1 MMITMSVFTLARH
14 LFLPHHTNN
23 HRPKVLHI
31 DALFF
36 YILAFVVFQA
46 GLKTF
51 PAQMP
56 NVLGYATDIHVE
68 KLLAAVNAKRQAAG
82 LGLLRF
88 DTQLSEAAA
97 RKAADMFAKNYWSHN
112 SPVGSTPWEF
122 ITQSGYAYTVAGE
135 NLAKNFSD
143 SQGVVDAWMGSPTHR
158 DNILKASYR
167 DVGFAVVNGTL
178 NGEETTLV
186 VQMFGSRATP
196 VAQLP
201 QAPTVVTQQA
211 AQTEA
216 GQAASPRAVASA
228 YSGVSIKPLIDIGR
242 LNRTVVYGFIGILL
256 GVLAVDAWVT
266 SRRRIVRVVG
276 HNMAHILFFVALL
289 IVASAIPRGS
299 LV

>member
-1 MMITMSVFTLARH
+1 MMVSMSVFTLARH

-46 GLKTF
+46 GLKTL

-68 KLLAAVNAKRQAAG
+68 KLLAAVNDKRQAAG
-82 LGLLRF
+82 LGLLRL
-88 DTQLSEAAA
+88 DPQLSEAAA

-112 SPVGSTPWEF
+112 SPAGSTPWEF

-143 SQGVVDAWMGSPTHR
+143 SQGVVNAWMGSPTHR

-167 DVGFAVVNGTL
+167 DVGFAVVNGIL

-186 VQMFGSRATP
+186 VQMFGSRAAP

-211 AQTEA
+211 ARTEA
-216 GQAASPRAVASA
+216 EQKFMPSAVASA

-242 LNRTVVYGFIGILL
+242 LNHSVVYGFIGILL
-256 GVLAVDAWVT
+256 GVLAVDAWIT
-266 SRRRIVRVVG
+266 SRRRVVRVAG
-276 HNMAHILFFVALL
+276 HNVAHILFFVALL
-289 IVASAIPRGS
+289 IFASAIPRGS